1 MRRVALVP
9 SLAGLLLITSAGC
22 AHHASDT
29 VPAGAARAP
38 APAKTDRDTVPD
50 KIASQREAAGLHQNE
65 DDQRWGIGPAQ
76 ERKEQEKQK
85 AAAQGAA
92 SSKAINVTGAPTPTP
107 PPSPATT
114 P

>member
-1 MRRVALVP
+1 MALPRLVP
-9 SLAGLLLITSAGC
+9 SLVGLLLVTSVGC
-22 AHHASDT
+22 AHHASD
-29 VPAGAARAP
+29 AAPTAAAP
-38 APAKTDRDTVPD
+38 APAKTDRDTAPD
-50 KIASQREAAGLHQNE
+50 KIASQRQAAGLQQNE

-85 AAAQGAA
+85 AAAQSSS

-107 PPSPATT
+107 PPSPTTT